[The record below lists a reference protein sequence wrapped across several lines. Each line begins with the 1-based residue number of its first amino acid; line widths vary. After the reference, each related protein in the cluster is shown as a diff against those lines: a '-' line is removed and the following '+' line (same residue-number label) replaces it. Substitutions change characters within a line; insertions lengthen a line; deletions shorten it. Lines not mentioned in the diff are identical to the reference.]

1 MAYPSSID
9 TFANPAGTN
18 TLSSPDHAA
27 DHNNLASAIQAVE
40 NTLGTTAASGI
51 ISGWASGQVPVKSKG
66 GTLQQEVIGGTLTT
80 PTIAGGTM
88 NSGVFGTPTIKVGS
102 DATGDLLYNAGA
114 GLVGRIA
121 IGAAGAFLKSNG
133 TNPIWGTTPAFVA
146 GGTTYDATTTANGTI
161 VTTFQPRLAIAISSK
176 QSAAAKVFSVGFTD
190 GTTSANI
197 SITPSGTVYNSGE
210 LGVVWHGEPGTNS
223 IINFSSFGTGN
234 FVFSRTVNNTPS
246 GSVTFNYLLV
256 G

>member
-9 TFANPAGTN
+9 TFGNPSGSDR
-18 TLSSPDHAA
+18 LSAPDHAA

-66 GTLQQEVIGGTLTT
+66 GTLQQELIGGTLTS
-80 PTIAGGTM
+80 PAI
-88 NSGVFGTPTIKVGS
+88 NSGIFGTPTIKVGS

-133 TNPIWGTTPAFVA
+133 TNPLWATTPNILA
-146 GGTTYDATTTANGTI
+146 GGTTYDATTTSNGTI
-161 VTTFQPRLAIAISSK
+161 ATTFQPRLAIAIASK
-176 QSAAAKVFSVGFTD
+176 QSAAGKSFSVGFTD
-190 GTTSANI
+190 GTTTANI
-197 SITPSGTVYNSGE
+197 SLAPSGTVYNSGE
-210 LGVVWHGEPGTNS
+210 LGVVWHGEPGTNALV
-223 IINFSSFGTGN
+223 NFSSFGTGN
-234 FVFSRTVNNTPS
+234 FVFSRAVNNTPS

>member
-66 GTLQQEVIGGTLTT
+66 GTLQQEVIGGTLTS
-80 PTIAGGTM
+80 PAI
-88 NSGVFGTPTIKVGS
+88 NSGTFGTPTIKVGS

-133 TNPIWGTTPAFVA
+133 TNPLWANTPSILA
-146 GGTTYDATTTANGTI
+146 GGTTYDPTNITSGTI
-161 VTTFQPRLAIAISSK
+161 VTTFQPRLVIGVSSK
-176 QSAAAKVFSVGFTD
+176 QSAAGKSFSVGFSD
-190 GTTSANI
+190 GTTHSCI
-197 SITPSGTVYNSGE
+197 SVGPSGSVYNTGE
-210 LGVVWHGEPGTNS
+210 IGVVWTGEPGTNAL
-223 IINFSSFGTGN
+223 INFSSFGTGN
-234 FVFSRTVNNTPS
+234 FVFTKGTNSTPS
-246 GSVTFNYLLV
+246 GSVTFNYLLL